1 MSEITNFEVGDVLY
15 LRKRHPCGS
24 HEWTVVRL
32 GADIGIVC
40 HGCGRRVL
48 IPRSQLERRVKTRTP
63 ASVRHDAQEP

>member
-1 MSEITNFEVGDVLY
+1 MVEFALGDILH

-24 HEWTVVRL
+24 HTWTVVRL

-48 IPRSQLERRVKTRTP
+48 IPRSDLERRIKSREP
-63 ASVRHDAQEP
+63 AGD